1 MLLSLNPP
9 CSYLPKKTDPA
20 YLYLLENGKSH
31 TAFQDQTTVHPAHL
45 IFIYHIPT
53 PHAYAIVLGSP
64 GSSAGKK
71 KKICLQCGRPQFN
84 SWVRKIPWRKDGL
97 PIPVFLGFPGA
108 SDGKESASNVG
119 ALGSVPG
126 LGGSPGGGH
135 GNPRQ
140 YSGLENPHDRG
151 GQWESMGGRAGPR

>member
-20 YLYLLENGKSH
+20 YLYLLENGKSR

-53 PHAYAIVLGSP
+53 PQASIVLGFP

-71 KKICLQCGRPQFN
+71 KKICLQCRRPQFN

-119 ALGSVPG
+119 ALGSIRV
-126 LGGSPGGGH
+126 LGGCPGGGH
-135 GNPRQ
+135 GNPHQ
-140 YSGLENPHDRG
+140 YAGLVNPH
-151 GQWESMGGRAGPR
+151 GQRRPVGVHGRGRAGPG

>member
-53 PHAYAIVLGSP
+53 PHAYAIVLGFP

-71 KKICLQCGRPQFN
+71 KKSACSAGDPSSIPRSGR
-84 SWVRKIPWRKDGL
+84 
-97 PIPVFLGFPGA
+97 FPGERM
-108 SDGKESASNVG
+108 GC
-119 ALGSVPG
+119 PF
-126 LGGSPGGGH
+126 
-135 GNPRQ
+135 Q
-140 YSGLENPHDRG
+140 YSWASLVPQMVKNPPAMWEPWAQSLE
-151 GQWESMGGRAGPR
+151 WEDPLEEGMETHASILA

>member
-20 YLYLLENGKSH
+20 YLYLLENGKSR

-53 PHAYAIVLGSP
+53 PQASIVLGFP

-71 KKICLQCGRPQFN
+71 KKNLPAVQETPVQFLGQEDPLEKGWAAH
-84 SWVRKIPWRKDGL
+84 SSILGL
-97 PIPVFLGFPGA
+97 PWCL
-108 SDGKESASNVG
+108 
-119 ALGSVPG
+119 
-126 LGGSPGGGH
+126 
-135 GNPRQ
+135 R
-140 YSGLENPHDRG
+140 
-151 GQWESMGGRAGPR
+151 W